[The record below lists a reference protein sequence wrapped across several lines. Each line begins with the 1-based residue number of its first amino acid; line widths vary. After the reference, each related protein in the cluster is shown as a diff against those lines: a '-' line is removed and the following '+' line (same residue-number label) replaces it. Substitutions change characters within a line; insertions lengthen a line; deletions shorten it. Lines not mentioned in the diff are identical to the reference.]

1 MYQILPSVAAAGD
14 DDVVVAAAALRD
26 VALLHQ

>member
-14 DDVVVAAAALRD
+14 VVVVAAAALRD